1 MFRKCFS
8 ILPVPNGEARISDRI
23 SNVKRRGFTLIE
35 LLVVIAIIAILAA
48 MLLPALAIAKAKAQQ
63 AGCLSNLKQWGLAEQ
78 MYVGDNKDTLPTD
91 GMGGSGLYDGGVGY
105 NGSVGIAGGPD
116 DPTAWF
122 NTLPTYMAT
131 RNLASYADLH
141 LNYIT
146 GKPDLTTPQDYM
158 PFPNRSGSKIWF
170 CPSCTMSDSDVAAL
184 AKEAGASGG
193 AWGYF
198 SYAQPIDLNKQ
209 IGSASPTS
217 EGVSYPYPGMP
228 KISNLPKPSAT
239 VLLFDQL
246 FNPNTEPYTSNP
258 ADSQYDSENP
268 GNRFKE
274 LASRHSKGAV
284 LSFCDGHASYYKD
297 YYVTND
303 CDFGA
308 SVEAYP
314 GGPAVPDII
323 WNAAFRAAL
332 GY

>member
-1 MFRKCFS
+1 MNK
-8 ILPVPNGEARISDRI
+8 
-23 SNVKRRGFTLIE
+23 VKSRGFTLIE

-63 AGCLSNLKQWGLAEQ
+63 AGCISNLKQWGLAQQ
-78 MYVGDNKDTLPTD
+78 MYVSDNKDTLPTD
-91 GMGGSGLYDGGVGY
+91 GMGPGANYSGGPGY
-105 NGSVGIAGGPD
+105 NGSVGIYGGPD

-131 RNLASYADLH
+131 RNLASYCDTH
-141 LNYIT
+141 INYIT
-146 GKPDLTTPQDYM
+146 GKPDLTTPQNYM
-158 PFPNRSGSKIWF
+158 PFPGRSGSKIWF
-170 CPSCTMSDSDVAAL
+170 CPSCTMSDSDVSAL
-184 AKEAGASGG
+184 AQEGGSPGG

-198 SYAQPIDLNKQ
+198 CYAQPIDLNK
-209 IGSASPTS
+209 IVGTATATS
-217 EGVSYPYPGMP
+217 EGTTYTYPEMP
-228 KISNLPKPSAT
+228 KISSLPKPAAT

-246 FNPNTEPYTSNP
+246 FNPNTEPYASNP

-268 GNRFKE
+268 ANRFKE
-274 LASRHSKGAV
+274 LASRHNKGAV
-284 LSFCDGHASYYKD
+284 ITFCDGHASYYKD

-314 GGPAVPDII
+314 GGAAVPDII
-323 WNAAFRAAL
+323 WDPAFRAAL